1 MEETEKT
8 KKWVMF
14 QVEEQINRAKQELKF
29 NMYEQETQFLNFKS
43 LFVIPGMIGENQ
55 PYSNI
60 QTYLK
65 ESYAMNKQ
73 KWDNV
78 NGKLYEL
85 ESIRLG
91 KMGDKVREM
100 GENMDRMRK
109 DTEQLVEQG
118 LLKMEEES
126 LMIKGSIQ
134 NIEFKVNELIK
145 ELKHKLKREIERSTA
160 IDTQLGQKVEDI
172 ER

>member
-1 MEETEKT
+1 
-8 KKWVMF
+8 
-14 QVEEQINRAKQELKF
+14 
-29 NMYEQETQFLNFKS
+29 
-43 LFVIPGMIGENQ
+43 
-55 PYSNI
+55 
-60 QTYLK
+60 
-65 ESYAMNKQ
+65 MNKQ

-145 ELKHKLKREIERSTA
+145 ELKHKLKREIQRSTA
-160 IDTQLGQKVEDI
+160 TDTQLGQKVEDI